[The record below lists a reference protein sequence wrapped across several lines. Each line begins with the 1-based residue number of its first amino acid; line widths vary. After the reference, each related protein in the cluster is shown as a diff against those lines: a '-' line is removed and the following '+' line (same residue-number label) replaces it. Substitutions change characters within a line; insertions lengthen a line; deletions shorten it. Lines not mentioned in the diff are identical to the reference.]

1 MKTFWDVIVVG
12 AGPAGLACA
21 CTAAEYGLEVLLLD
35 EQRGCGGQIY
45 RNIER
50 QSDFIANILGKEY
63 QRGCNLV
70 ARYKKSSVVHLPE
83 SVVWNLVPD
92 GRVSFSRHGVSTELQ
107 AKRIV
112 IAIGAMERPAPFSG
126 WTLPGV
132 MGAGG
137 VDALLKSDGLVPAGP
152 VTMVGNGPIMLLVA
166 GHLQKLGVEV
176 AEFLD
181 TTPSSSFLGAVKHL
195 PQAMKRVGYLLTGA
209 AMLASTWKQVGRY
222 QRNVA
227 SYSASGKERIETL
240 TTVHGGKKSIRPVST
255 LLVHEG
261 IIPRTEFSRQLRL
274 DHDWDPVQRYW
285 YPRINADG
293 RTSEKA
299 IFIAGDGAFV
309 HGAVAAEL
317 KGELT
322 ALALLEDFNK
332 ATHETRQRKV
342 QACKALSH
350 ELLPRLFVDALYQPR
365 KNLHELDDETI
376 VCRCEEV
383 TAGTIRALIRK
394 GQDTPEKVKA
404 TTRSGMGPCQGRMCS
419 CAVSEVVAQETGRDI
434 VSFLPLS
441 VRPPVRNIGLGEL
454 ANMTLLPKNNE
465 TGSDK

>member
-21 CTAAEYGLEVLLLD
+21 CTAAEQGLEVLVLD
-35 EQRGCGGQIY
+35 EQAGCGGQIY

-50 QSDFIANILGKEY
+50 QSDTIANVLGKDY
-63 QRGCNLV
+63 QQGRSLV
-70 ARYKKSSVVHLPE
+70 ARFKKSSATHLPK
-83 SVVWNLVPD
+83 SKVWNLEPD

-112 IAIGAMERPAPFSG
+112 IAIGAMERPAPFDG

-137 VDALLKSDGLVPAGP
+137 VDALLKSDGIIPKDP
-152 VTMVGNGPIMLLVA
+152 VTMIGTGPIMLLVA
-166 GHLQKLGVEV
+166 GHLQKLRVEV

-181 TTPSSSFLGAVKHL
+181 TTPSASFLTAAKHL

-209 AMLASTWKQVGRY
+209 AMLASTWKQVGKY
-222 QRNVA
+222 QRNVT

-240 TTVHGGKKSIRPVST
+240 TIVQGGKKSIRPVST

-299 IFIAGDGAFV
+299 IYIAGDGAFV

-317 KGELT
+317 KGVIT
-322 ALALLEDFNK
+322 AFALLEDFNK

-342 QACKALSH
+342 QAYKNLSH
-350 ELLPRLFVDALYQPR
+350 ELLPRPFVDALYQPR
-365 KNLHELDDETI
+365 KNLHEIDDETI

-383 TAGTIRALIRK
+383 TAGAIRALIRN
-394 GQDTPEKVKA
+394 GENTPEKVKA
-404 TTRSGMGPCQGRMCS
+404 ITRSGMGPCQGRMCS
-419 CAVSEVVAQETGRDI
+419 CVVSEIVAQETGRDI
-434 VSFLPLS
+434 VSLSSLS

-454 ANMTLLPKNNE
+454 ANMTLLPKNND